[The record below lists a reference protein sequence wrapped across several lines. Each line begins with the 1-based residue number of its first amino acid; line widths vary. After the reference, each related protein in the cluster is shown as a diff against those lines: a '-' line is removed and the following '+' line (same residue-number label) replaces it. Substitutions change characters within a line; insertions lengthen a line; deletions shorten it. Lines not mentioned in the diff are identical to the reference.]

1 MTRATNPDGTPWWVS
16 TGPPQPSAPT
26 SGDGPSPAPS
36 SPASEAQSSSE
47 SFLGM
52 TAESQ
57 AAALNAG
64 LNLVT
69 AVLDIVSK
77 PLNPKEEAVPEP
89 HDPSTCGIC
98 PLCVGLQTLKE
109 HDPALA
115 ELVES
120 AMSGVTASV
129 EKLSGLLPELA
140 ERAAEA
146 FASSLVKMAFK
157 NMTAK

>member
-16 TGPPQPSAPT
+16 SGPPQPSAPPAE
-26 SGDGPSPAPS
+26 DEPSPTQPS
-36 SPASEAQSSSE
+36 PSSEAQSSSE

-69 AVLDIVSK
+69 AVLEIVAK
-77 PLNPKEEAVPEP
+77 PLNPKEEPVPEP
-89 HDPSTCGIC
+89 HDPATCGIC
-98 PLCVGLQTLKE
+98 PLCLGLQTLKE

-140 ERAAEA
+140 EKAAEA
-146 FASSLVKMAFK
+146 FAGSLVKMAFK
-157 NMTAK
+157 NMSSK